1 MHGSWHREHAPS
13 NPPVRRQTVAVRVED
28 VERAD
33 QDGGDGD
40 GGNGD
45 HGDGGDTVVL
55 PWWQHPVNIIG
66 MLVGVALIAGMVGWL
81 IADGSNDPGGSD
93 VDVGFLQDMRVHHE
107 QAVQMGFMYLALP
120 DTAPGLRQV
129 ARAIVFGQG
138 IDIGRMI
145 QLLREMGAPEAAE
158 TDEAMAWMG
167 MPTIHDQMPGMAT
180 QDQLDQLGASRG
192 AEADR
197 LFVELMSAHHQG
209 GIHMAQ
215 FAATEADRADVRTM
229 AAAMADSQADEIREL
244 QGQLQ

>member
-1 MHGSWHREHAPS
+1 
-13 NPPVRRQTVAVRVED
+13 VQVED

-33 QDGGDGD
+33 QDDNGDDGGDGD
-40 GGNGD
+40 SSD
-45 HGDGGDTVVL
+45 DTVVL

-66 MLVGVALIAGMVGWL
+66 MLVGIALIAGMVGWL
-81 IADGSNDPGGSD
+81 ISDSSNDPGGSD
-93 VDVGFLQDMRVHHE
+93 VDVGFLQDMRIHHE

-129 ARAIVFGQG
+129 ARGIVLGQG

-145 QLLREMGAPEAAE
+145 QLLRDMGAPEAAE

-167 MPTIHDQMPGMAT
+167 MPTTHDQMPGMAT
-180 QDQLDQLGASRG
+180 EDQLDELGASSG

-215 FAATEADRADVRTM
+215 YAATEADRADVRSM
-229 AAAMADSQADEIREL
+229 AAAMATSQADEILEL
-244 QGQLQ
+244 QGQLE

>member
-1 MHGSWHREHAPS
+1 
-13 NPPVRRQTVAVRVED
+13 VQVED

-33 QDGGDGD
+33 QDDNSGDDSGGDGGD
-40 GGNGD
+40 DNGD
-45 HGDGGDTVVL
+45 DTVVL

-66 MLVGVALIAGMVGWL
+66 MLVGIALIAGMVGWL
-81 IADGSNDPGGSD
+81 ISDASNDPGGND

-129 ARAIVFGQG
+129 AREIVFGQG

-145 QLLREMGAPEAAE
+145 ELLRDMGAPEAAE

-167 MPTIHDQMPGMAT
+167 MPTTHDQMPGMAT
-180 QDQLDQLGASRG
+180 EDQLDQLGASSG

-215 FAATEADRADVRTM
+215 YAATHADRAEVRTM
-229 AAAMADSQADEIREL
+229 AAAMADSQADEILEL
-244 QGQLQ
+244 QGQLK

>member
-1 MHGSWHREHAPS
+1 VQVENVEHA
-13 NPPVRRQTVAVRVED
+13 EH
-28 VERAD
+28 
-33 QDGGDGD
+33 DGGDDD
-40 GGNGD
+40 GGGGGDDGENGD
-45 HGDGGDTVVL
+45 DVVVL
-55 PWWQHPVNIIG
+55 SWWQHPVNILG
-66 MLVGVALIAGMVGWL
+66 MLVGIALIAGMVGWL
-81 IADGSNDPGGSD
+81 ISDSSNDPGGND

-129 ARAIVFGQG
+129 AREIVFGQG

-145 QLLREMGAPEAAE
+145 ELLRDMGAPEAAE

-167 MPTIHDQMPGMAT
+167 MPTTHDKMPGMAT
-180 QDQLDQLGASRG
+180 EDQLDQLGASSG

-215 FAATEADRADVRTM
+215 YAATNADREDVRTM
-229 AAAMADSQADEIREL
+229 AAAMADSQADEILEL
-244 QGQLQ
+244 QGQLK